1 MKAAAGGDLSAESG
15 AVAPESPPT
24 WQRNIEADGWFG
36 LVLPG
41 VLVLTFILV
50 VFLAVMAG
58 DRALMASARETNAS
72 TLQSVLTNTMQR
84 FNEWAELQERNALVW
99 AGSDLVHSSLE
110 ALSEA
115 PVEASIAAAPA
126 QAQLR
131 ATLGPWLT
139 EYGYRGFSLIGE
151 NGTVLAS
158 LRNSDLG
165 QPSPI
170 LSLVDPDRLRG
181 GRGVL
186 TRPQIVDVVSGQRVI
201 GQAPLDEEVAMYTI
215 APIISG
221 GVVRGYFALRIDP
234 FGEYSSTFRVG
245 RTGIS
250 GETFAVDR
258 AGRLLTETRYAE
270 EYRAVGLLAE
280 GHPSMLHLEVRDPG
294 SDVTDGNVPSA
305 PYAQWPLT
313 EAVRAVASDGRGS
326 NLTGYRDARGVLVM
340 GVWSW
345 DEAREI
351 GVISE
356 IEVGEALAGV
366 NRARAVLR
374 VFAVA
379 MALCFIA
386 IAVLFNA
393 YRTMSRQRA
402 RTTLE
407 ATQRFR
413 RLLMTA
419 AEGIYGCDGN
429 GFVTFINPR
438 ACQMLGYSEDELVGQ
453 RMHPIIHH
461 SRRDGSPYPED
472 ECPILSPAGGVL
484 DGAEEYFWTKAGE
497 CIPVEYSRSAVDAG
511 DPGAGIVVTFR
522 DITKRKRNELD
533 MLRHAQELKRSN
545 AELREFAYAASHDL
559 QEPLRKIQAFG
570 ERLHKSYHDAL
581 DETGQHYLD
590 RMVDA
595 ASRMRRL
602 IDDLLSYSR
611 VNAKTTKFQPVDLSA
626 VLADVLSDLEPRI
639 AAEGANVRV
648 GILPAVEA
656 DPGQMHQLFL
666 NLLSNS
672 MKFHRKGVAPSI
684 LVEGNVEVGEAG
696 AVARI
701 AVTDNGIGFEARHAE
716 RIFGMFERLHGR
728 EEFDGTGVGLATCR
742 KIVEHHSGE
751 LTAWGEPDAGAVFTI
766 ALPVRQ
772 TAAVQV
778 AFDLRT
784 GVPERRQ
791 ARSST
796 LTNPDSA
803 D

>member
-1 MKAAAGGDLSAESG
+1 MKMTAGGDSSAKPG
-15 AVAPESPPT
+15 AAAPEANSN
-24 WQRNIEADGWFG
+24 WQRAIEAEGWFG

-41 VLVLTFILV
+41 VLALIFILV

-72 TLQSVLTNTMQR
+72 TLHSVLASTIQR
-84 FNEWAELQERNALVW
+84 FEEWAELQERNALVW
-99 AGSDLVHSSLE
+99 ASSDLVRNSLE
-110 ALSEA
+110 DLLLT
-115 PVEASIAAAPA
+115 PVEASIGAAPA
-126 QAQLR
+126 QARLR

-151 NGTVLAS
+151 NGTILAS
-158 LRNSDLG
+158 LRNSDLE
-165 QPSPI
+165 QVSPI
-170 LSLVDPDRLRG
+170 LSLVDPDRLRDR
-181 GRGVL
+181 RGVL
-186 TRPQIVDVVSGQRVI
+186 TRPQIVDVVSPELEANR
-201 GQAPLDEEVAMYTI
+201 PLLDEEVIMYTI

-234 FGEYSSTFRVG
+234 FAEYSSTFRVG
-245 RTGIS
+245 RTGVS

-258 AGRLLTETRYAE
+258 AGRLLTETRYAN
-270 EYRAVGLLAE
+270 EYRAVGLLAQ

-294 SDVTDGNVPSA
+294 SNVTDGNVPSA

-313 EAVRAVASDGRGS
+313 EAVQAVASGRRGS
-326 NLTGYRDARGVLVM
+326 NLVGYRDARGVLVM
-340 GVWSW
+340 GAWSW
-345 DEAREI
+345 DRAREI

-366 NRARAVLR
+366 NRARAILR

-379 MALCFIA
+379 MALCFIC

-402 RTTLE
+402 RATLE

-413 RLLMTA
+413 RILMTA
-419 AEGIYGCDGN
+419 AEGIYGIGGDGT
-429 GFVTFINPR
+429 VTFINPR
-438 ACQMLGYSEDELVGQ
+438 ACQMLGYREDELIGK

-472 ECPILSPAGGVL
+472 ECSIQISVKVGS
-484 DGAEEYFWTKAGE
+484 DGAEDIFWTKAGE
-497 CIPVEYSRSAVDAG
+497 CIPIEFSSSPVDAG
-511 DPGAGIVVTFR
+511 DPGAGVVVTFR
-522 DITKRKRNELD
+522 DITKRKRDELA
-533 MLRHAQELKRSN
+533 LQRHAQELKRSN
-545 AELREFAYAASHDL
+545 AELQEFAYAASHDL

-570 ERLHKSYHDAL
+570 ERLHKNHHEAL

-595 ASRMRRL
+595 ATRMRRL

-611 VNAKTTKFQPVDLSA
+611 VNAKTTKFQPVDLSG

-639 AAEGANVRV
+639 AAEGAKVRI
-648 GILPAVEA
+648 GILPAIEA

-672 MKFHRKGVAPSI
+672 MKFHRQGIPPSI
-684 LVEGNVEVGEAG
+684 MIEGSVEVGAVG

-766 ALPVRQ
+766 VLPIRQ
-772 TAAVQV
+772 TNAA
-778 AFDLRT
+778 
-784 GVPERRQ
+784 
-791 ARSST
+791 
-796 LTNPDSA
+796 
-803 D
+803 

>member
-1 MKAAAGGDLSAESG
+1 MKATAGGDPS
-15 AVAPESPPT
+15 PEPRADEVDATPS
-24 WQRNIEADGWFG
+24 WQRAIEADGWFG

-41 VLVLTFILV
+41 VLALTFILI

-58 DRALMASARETNAS
+58 DRALVASARETNAS
-72 TLQSVLTNTMQR
+72 TLQSVLASTMQR
-84 FNEWAELQERNALVW
+84 FEEWAQHQERNAHVW
-99 AGSDLVHSSLE
+99 ASSDLVRR
-110 ALSEA
+110 ALDELQQT
-115 PVEASIAAAPA
+115 PVESSIAAAPA

-131 ATLGPWLT
+131 AALGPWLT
-139 EYGYRGFSLIGE
+139 EYGYRGFFLIGA
-151 NGTVLAS
+151 NGTNLAS
-158 LRNSDLG
+158 LRNSDLE

-170 LSLVDPDRLRG
+170 LSLVDGDRLRRS
-181 GRGVL
+181 RGVL
-186 TRPQIVDVVSGQRVI
+186 TRPQIVDGVAPQVEADWSG
-201 GQAPLDEEVAMYTI
+201 LDEEVAMYAI
-215 APIISG
+215 APVVSG

-234 FGEYSSTFRVG
+234 FAEYSSTFRVG

-250 GETFAVDR
+250 GETFAVDQ
-258 AGRLLTETRYAE
+258 AGRLLSETRYAE
-270 EYRAVGLLAE
+270 EYRNAGLLARD
-280 GHPSMLHLEVRDPG
+280 HPSMLHLEVRDPG
-294 SDVTDGNVPSA
+294 TNVTSGDVHA
-305 PYAQWPLT
+305 MPYSQWPLT
-313 EAVRAVASDGRGS
+313 EAAQAVTAGGRGS
-326 NLTGYRDARGVLVM
+326 NLTGYRDARGVLMM
-340 GVWSW
+340 GAWAW
-345 DEAREI
+345 DPVRDI

-356 IEVGEALAGV
+356 IEVAEALAGV

-379 MALCFIA
+379 MALCFIM

-393 YRTMSRQRA
+393 YRTLSRQRA
-402 RTTLE
+402 RQTFE

-413 RLLMTA
+413 RILMTA
-419 AEGIYGCDGN
+419 AEGIYGLDG
-429 GFVTFINPR
+429 GGVVTFINPR
-438 ACQMLGYSEDELVGQ
+438 ACQMLGYSEDELIGK
-453 RMHPIIHH
+453 RMHAIVHH
-461 SRRDGSPYPED
+461 SRRDGSIYPED
-472 ECPILSPAGGVL
+472 ECPILSPVKTSP
-484 DGAEEYFWTKAGE
+484 DGNEDIFWTKDGA
-497 CIPVEYSRSAVDAG
+497 CIPIEFSKSPVDAS

-522 DITKRKRNELD
+522 EITKRKRDELAL
-533 MLRHAQELKRSN
+533 LRYAQELKRSN
-545 AELREFAYAASHDL
+545 AELQEFAYAASHDL

-570 ERLHKSYHDAL
+570 ERLHKKYHTEL

-611 VNAKTTKFQPVDLSA
+611 VNSKTTTYQPVDLAS

-639 AAEGANVRV
+639 AAANAQVRI
-648 GILPAVEA
+648 GILPAIEA

-684 LVEGNVEVGEAG
+684 LVEGSVEVGDAG

-701 AVTDNGIGFEARHAE
+701 AVTDNGIGFEARHAD

-766 ALPVRQ
+766 VLPIRQ
-772 TAAVQV
+772 TVDA
-778 AFDLRT
+778 
-784 GVPERRQ
+784 
-791 ARSST
+791 
-796 LTNPDSA
+796 
-803 D
+803 